1 MKINL
6 SLRIILSMAAA
17 GLVPLAG
24 LVALAIKGANTIT
37 EMASAEMNTL
47 ATASLDTIERN
58 LFERYGDV
66 QAFASN
72 AVLKSGPWTD
82 PQVNQAIVEAINN
95 YVRLYGIYS
104 LSMVL
109 DRDGRC
115 IAVNT
120 VDAKNK
126 PINTAPL
133 IGKDFSQTEW
143 FKNSKGGAFTESE
156 ILSGTVVTDVARD
169 PDAVAVF
176 GPQSLVIGYS
186 APILGAGGEFQGVWR
201 NLADFTLVED
211 ILLATN
217 KSLEKKGIKSGEI
230 TMATKDGTLLAYLE
244 PALSGAASFHRSG
257 ETILKQGLGE
267 IGTESIKKAQGG
279 NSGSLREKCP
289 DKHVWQI
296 SGYAKSQGALGY
308 PGLGWILT
316 VSVTEQDLLRNVHE
330 IAYGMAAAAV
340 LILLVSAFFIGRS
353 ISKPVVAC
361 AKAVE
366 KLANGDLTAR
376 VDVERSDEV
385 GVLADSVNQ
394 CVENL
399 RKMVE
404 EIKKTSESLT
414 GASSMLTE
422 TANQQA
428 AGAEETNVQAQTV
441 AAAGEQLAGN
451 SKSMSDSA
459 NQINQSATTVSAALE
474 EMSSSISEV
483 ARNCA
488 QESEI
493 ARKADQQAR
502 QTRDLMVKLEDSA
515 RQIGKIVELIN
526 QIAEQTN
533 LLALN
538 ATIEA
543 ASAGEAGRG
552 FAVVA
557 NEVKELA
564 RQSASATEDIRRQVS
579 LIQENTANSMVAID
593 DVASVIEQVSQIAS
607 SIAAAVEEQS
617 ATTSEIVRSLH
628 SVTSSTKVLS
638 ENVQSASSGAAEVSR
653 NIHGVSQAASDSA
666 KGAASISSGANEL
679 SKLAESLRGLVS
691 RFKI

>member
-17 GLVPLAG
+17 GLIPVLG
-24 LVALAIKGANTIT
+24 LVVLAIAKANTI
-37 EMASAEMNTL
+37 EKMASEEMNLL
-47 ATASLDTIERN
+47 AVQSLDTIERN

-72 AVLKSGPWTD
+72 AVLNSGNWSD
-82 PQVNQAIVEAINN
+82 PAANKAIVDAINN
-95 YVRLYGIYS
+95 YIRLYGVYT
-104 LSMVL
+104 LSMVV
-109 DRDGRC
+109 DENGRC
-115 IAVNT
+115 VAVNA
-120 VDAKNK
+120 VDAKNA
-126 PINTAPL
+126 PLNTAFL
-133 IGKDFSQTEW
+133 IGKDFSKTDW
-143 FKNSKGGAFTESE
+143 FENCREGRFTTSES
-156 ILSGTVVTDVARD
+156 LSGTYVSEVSRD
-169 PDAVAVF
+169 PDAVAVA
-176 GPQSLVIGYS
+176 GPETLVIGYS
-186 APILGAGGEFQGVWR
+186 APILGPNGEFRGVWR

-211 ILLATN
+211 IIRAASD
-217 KSLEKKGIKSGEI
+217 SLEKKGIKSGELALA
-230 TMATKDGTLLAYLE
+230 TREGLLLAFLEPGAKGTTEFDRSPSHVLTKDLE
-244 PALSGAASFHRSG
+244 AIATDSMRQAHAG
-257 ETILKQGLGE
+257 K
-267 IGTESIKKAQGG
+267 
-279 NSGSLREKCP
+279 SGSLRERCP

-316 VSVTEQDLLRNVHE
+316 VSVTERDLLHYVHE
-330 IAYGMAAAAV
+330 IAYGIGAASI
-340 LILLVSAFFIGRS
+340 LILLISAFFIGRS
-353 ISKPVVAC
+353 ISRPVVAC
-361 AKAVE
+361 SKAVE
-366 KLANGDLTAR
+366 QLANGDLTAK
-376 VDVERSDEV
+376 VDVRRSDEV
-385 GVLADSVNQ
+385 GILADSVSK

-399 RKMVE
+399 RKMVA
-404 EIKKTSESLT
+404 EIKNTSESLSKS
-414 GASSMLTE
+414 SSMLTE

-428 AGAEETNVQAQTV
+428 AGAEETNVQAHTV
-441 AAAGEQLAGN
+441 AAAGEQLATN
-451 SKSMSDSA
+451 SKAMSDSA
-459 NQINQSATTVSAALE
+459 NEITHSATSVSTALE

-502 QTRDLMVKLEDSA
+502 QTRELMVKLDDSA

-564 RQSASATEDIRRQVS
+564 RQSAAATEDIRRQVS
-579 LIQENTANSMVAID
+579 LIQENTANSMEAID
-593 DVASVIEQVSQIAS
+593 DVASVIEQVSHIAS

-617 ATTSEIVRSLH
+617 ATTSEIVRSLQG
-628 SVTSSTKVLS
+628 VTSSTKTLS
-638 ENVQSASSGAAEVSR
+638 ENVQSASSGASEVSR
-653 NIHGVSQAASDSA
+653 NIHGVSQAASDAA
-666 KGAASISSGANEL
+666 KGASRITGSAGEL
-679 SKLAESLRGLVS
+679 THLADSLRELVS
-691 RFKI
+691 RFKL

>member
-17 GLVPLAG
+17 GLIPVLG
-24 LVALAIKGANTIT
+24 LVVLAITKANTIQK
-37 EMASAEMNTL
+37 MASEEMNLL
-47 ATASLDTIERN
+47 ALQSLDTIERN

-72 AVLKSGPWTD
+72 AVLNTENWSD
-82 PQVNQAIVEAINN
+82 PAANKAIVDAINN
-95 YVRLYGIYS
+95 YIRLYGVYTLS
-104 LSMVL
+104 LVL
-109 DRDGRC
+109 DQNGRC
-115 IAVNT
+115 VAVNT
-120 VDAKNK
+120 VNAKNA
-126 PINTAPL
+126 PLNTSAL
-133 IGKDFSQTEW
+133 IGKDFSKTDW
-143 FKNSKGGAFTESE
+143 FQNCRDGHFTASES
-156 ILSGTVVTDVARD
+156 LSGTYVTDVSRD
-169 PDAVAVF
+169 ADAVAIA
-176 GPQSLVIGYS
+176 GPETLVIGYS
-186 APILGAGGEFQGVWR
+186 APILGLNGEFRGVWR
-201 NLADFTLVED
+201 NLADFTLVEE
-211 ILLATN
+211 IIRSASN
-217 KSLEKKGIKSGEI
+217 SLEKRGIKSGEVALASSKG
-230 TMATKDGTLLAYLE
+230 MLLAFLE
-244 PALSGAASFHRSG
+244 PSLKGTSEFDRSP
-257 ETILKQGLGE
+257 
-267 IGTESIKKAQGG
+267 G
-279 NSGSLREKCP
+279 NVLAKDLEAIDTDSMRQAHAGKTGHLREMCP

-296 SGYAKSQGALGY
+296 SGFAKSQGALGY
-308 PGLGWILT
+308 PGLGWLLT
-316 VSVTEQDLLRNVHE
+316 VSVTEQDLLHYVHE
-330 IAYGMAAAAV
+330 IAYGMGAASI

-353 ISKPVVAC
+353 ISRPVVAC
-361 AKAVE
+361 AKSVE
-366 KLANGDLTAR
+366 QLANGDLTAK
-376 VDVERSDEV
+376 VDVQRSDEV
-385 GVLADSVNQ
+385 GVLADSVNK

-399 RKMVE
+399 RKMVT
-404 EIKKTSESLT
+404 EIKNTSESLT
-414 GASSMLTE
+414 DASGMLTE

-428 AGAEETNVQAQTV
+428 AGAEETNVQAHTV
-441 AAAGEQLAGN
+441 AAAGEQLAAN
-451 SKSMSDSA
+451 SKVMSSSA
-459 NQINQSATTVSAALE
+459 NEITQSATSVSTALE

-502 QTRDLMVKLEDSA
+502 QTRDLMVKLDESA

-564 RQSASATEDIRRQVS
+564 RQSAAATEDIRRQVS
-579 LIQENTANSMVAID
+579 LIQENTANSMGAID

-628 SVTSSTKVLS
+628 GVTSSTKTLS
-638 ENVQSASSGAAEVSR
+638 ENVQSASSGASEVSR
-653 NIHGVSQAASDSA
+653 NIHGVSQAASDAA
-666 KGAASISSGANEL
+666 KGAARITGSAGEL
-679 SKLAESLRGLVS
+679 TLLAGSLREIVT
-691 RFKI
+691 RFKL

>member
-17 GLVPLAG
+17 GLIPVLG
-24 LVALAIKGANTIT
+24 LVVLAITKAQTI
-37 EMASAEMNTL
+37 EKMASEEMNLL
-47 ATASLDTIERN
+47 AVQSLDTIERN

-72 AVLKSGPWTD
+72 AVLNPENWSD
-82 PQVNQAIVEAINN
+82 PVANKAIVDAINN
-95 YVRLYGIYS
+95 YIRLYGVYTLS
-104 LSMVL
+104 LVL
-109 DRDGRC
+109 DQNGRC
-115 IAVNT
+115 VAVNS
-120 VDAKNK
+120 VDAKNNSL
-126 PINTAPL
+126 NTAFL
-133 IGKDFSQTEW
+133 IGKDFSDTDW
-143 FKNSKGGAFTESE
+143 FKNCREGNFTSSE
-156 ILSGTVVTDVARD
+156 TLSGTYVSDVSRD
-169 PDAVAVF
+169 SDAVAVA
-176 GPQSLVIGYS
+176 GSETLVIGYS
-186 APILGAGGEFQGVWR
+186 APILGPNGEFRGVWR

-211 ILLATN
+211 IIRAAN
-217 KSLEKKGIKSGEI
+217 NSLEKKGIKSGEL
-230 TMATKDGTLLAYLE
+230 ALASEKGSLLAFLE
-244 PALSGAASFHRSG
+244 PGIKGTSEFDRSADNVLNKTLEDIATDSMRQAHAG
-257 ETILKQGLGE
+257 KT
-267 IGTESIKKAQGG
+267 
-279 NSGSLREKCP
+279 GSLRELCP
-289 DKHVWQI
+289 DKGVWQI

-308 PGLGWILT
+308 PGLGWLLT
-316 VSVTEQDLLRNVHE
+316 VSVTEQDLLHYVYE
-330 IAYGMAAAAV
+330 IAYGIGAASIM
-340 LILLVSAFFIGRS
+340 ILLVSAFFIGRS
-353 ISKPVVAC
+353 ISRPVVSC
-361 AKAVE
+361 SKAVE
-366 KLANGDLTAR
+366 QLANGDLTAKA
-376 VDVERSDEV
+376 DVNRSDEV
-385 GVLADSVNQ
+385 GILADSVNK

-399 RKMVE
+399 RKMVT
-404 EIKKTSESLT
+404 EIKNTSESLT
-414 GASSMLTE
+414 DASAMLTE

-428 AGAEETNVQAQTV
+428 AGAEETNVQAHTV
-441 AAAGEQLAGN
+441 AAAGEQLATN
-451 SKSMSDSA
+451 SKVMSDSA
-459 NQINQSATTVSAALE
+459 NEITQSATSVSTALE

-502 QTRDLMVKLEDSA
+502 QTRELMVKLDDSA

-564 RQSASATEDIRRQVS
+564 RQSAAATEDIRRQVS
-579 LIQENTANSMVAID
+579 LIQENTANSMEAID

-617 ATTSEIVRSLH
+617 ATTSEIVRSLNG
-628 SVTSSTKVLS
+628 VTCSTKTLS
-638 ENVQSASSGAAEVSR
+638 ENVQSASAGASEVSR

-666 KGAASISSGANEL
+666 KGASRITGSAGEL
-679 SKLAESLRGLVS
+679 TLLAGSLREIVA
-691 RFKI
+691 RFKV

>member
-17 GLVPLAG
+17 GLIPVAG
-24 LVALAIKGANTIT
+24 LVALAIKGANTISN
-37 EMASAEMNTL
+37 MASEEMNAL
-47 ATASLDTIERN
+47 AVGSLDTIERN

-82 PQVNQAIVEAINN
+82 PQVNQSIVEAINN

-133 IGKDFSQTEW
+133 LGKDFSQTEW
-143 FKNSKGGAFTESE
+143 FKNSKEGVFSESE
-156 ILSGTVVTDVARD
+156 ILSGTVVTDVSRD

-244 PALSGAASFHRSG
+244 PGLSGVSSFDRSG
-257 ETILKQGLGE
+257 ETILNHGLDE
-267 IGTESIKKAQGG
+267 IGTESIKKAQVG
-279 NSGSLREKCP
+279 NAGSLREKCP
-289 DKHVWQI
+289 DKNVWQI

-330 IAYGMAAAAV
+330 IAYGMAVAAV

-376 VDVERSDEV
+376 VDVKRGDEV

-441 AAAGEQLAGN
+441 AAAGEQLASN

-483 ARNCA
+483 ARNCS

-502 QTRDLMVKLEDSA
+502 QTRELMVKLDDSA